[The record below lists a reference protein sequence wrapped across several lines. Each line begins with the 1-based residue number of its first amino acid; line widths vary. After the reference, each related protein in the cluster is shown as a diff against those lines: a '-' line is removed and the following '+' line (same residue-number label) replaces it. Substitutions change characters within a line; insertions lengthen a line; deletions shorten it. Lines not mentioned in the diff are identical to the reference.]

1 MSDSSLNQIPTD
13 NRKGI
18 FFVIGAMTILAIQDV
33 LIKLVSDELSL
44 FQIQFFRSTIGIA
57 VIIGYQVIIHE
68 PIRLTTAYP
77 LLTVCR
83 GLMFFFGYSA
93 FYFAQSKMPI
103 ATMTVLFLVS
113 PFFITLTSIYFFKS
127 HVGYR
132 RWISILIGFLGVVLI
147 CQPETGQFN
156 IYYLI
161 PIVVALSYAF
171 SVIIVKKT
179 ADRDTLYQQMIL
191 TYLIMGL
198 LSGITGL
205 LFGDGRFDTAE
216 NSEVAFI
223 VRSWQFVDIESTFK
237 LFTISV
243 LGSVGLLI
251 LMGAYR
257 VADPAVIS
265 PYEYS
270 LLIWMILF
278 GYLFWGDVLSFNI
291 AIGMVLIVGAG
302 IYIFYRERIK
312 SESIASEAAI
322 R

>member
-1 MSDSSLNQIPTD
+1 
-13 NRKGI
+13 
-18 FFVIGAMTILAIQDV
+18 MTILAIQDV
-33 LIKLVSDELSL
+33 LIKLVSGELSL
-44 FQIQFFRSTIGIA
+44 FQIQFFRSSIGIA
-57 VIIGYQVIIHE
+57 VIMGYQVIIRE

-113 PFFITLTSIYFFKS
+113 PFFITLTSIFFFES
-127 HVGYR
+127 QVGYR
-132 RWISILIGFLGVVLI
+132 RWISILIGFVGVVLI

-156 IYYLI
+156 YYYLI
-161 PIVVALSYAF
+161 PIIVALSYAF

-216 NSEVAFI
+216 NSEIAFI
-223 VRSWQFVDIESTFK
+223 VRSWQFVEIESTFK
-237 LFTISV
+237 LFAISV
-243 LGSVGLLI
+243 LGSAGLLI

-270 LLIWMILF
+270 LLIWMILL
-278 GYLFWGDVLSFNI
+278 GYLVWGDVPSFNI

-302 IYIFYRERIK
+302 IYIFYRERII
-312 SESIASEAAI
+312 SESVDREVT
-322 R
+322 RR

>member
-1 MSDSSLNQIPTD
+1 MFYSGSNHILTD

-57 VIIGYQVIIHE
+57 VIIGYQAIIHE

-127 HVGYR
+127 QVGYR
-132 RWISILIGFLGVVLI
+132 RWISILIGFVGVVLI
-147 CQPETGQFN
+147 CQPETGQYNF
-156 IYYLI
+156 YYLI
-161 PIVVALSYAF
+161 PIIVALSYAF
-171 SVIIVKKT
+171 SIIIVKKT

-223 VRSWQFVDIESTFK
+223 VRSWQFVDTESTFK

-243 LGSVGLLI
+243 LGSVGLLV

-270 LLIWMILF
+270 LLIWMVLL
-278 GYLFWGDVLSFNI
+278 GYLVWGDVPSFNI

-312 SESIASEAAI
+312 SESVDSDTSVN
-322 R
+322 

>member
-1 MSDSSLNQIPTD
+1 MFYSGSNHILTD

-57 VIIGYQVIIHE
+57 VIIGYQAIIHE

-93 FYFAQSKMPI
+93 FYFSQSKMPI

-127 HVGYR
+127 QVGYR
-132 RWISILIGFLGVVLI
+132 RWISILIGFVGVVLI

-161 PIVVALSYAF
+161 PIIVALSYAF

-216 NSEVAFI
+216 NSEITFI
-223 VRSWQFVDIESTFK
+223 VRSWQFVEIESTFK
-237 LFTISV
+237 LFAISV
-243 LGSVGLLI
+243 LGSVGLLV

-270 LLIWMILF
+270 LLIWMILL
-278 GYLFWGDVLSFNI
+278 GYLVWGDVPSFNI

-312 SESIASEAAI
+312 SESVDSDTSVN
-322 R
+322 

>member
-1 MSDSSLNQIPTD
+1 
-13 NRKGI
+13 
-18 FFVIGAMTILAIQDV
+18 MTILAIQDV

-127 HVGYR
+127 QVGYR
-132 RWISILIGFLGVVLI
+132 RWISILIGFVGVVLI

-156 IYYLI
+156 FYYLI
-161 PIVVALSYAF
+161 PIIVALSYAF
-171 SVIIVKKT
+171 SIIIVKKT

-223 VRSWQFVDIESTFK
+223 VRSWQFVDTESTFK

-243 LGSVGLLI
+243 LGSVGLLV

-270 LLIWMILF
+270 LLIWMILL
-278 GYLFWGDVLSFNI
+278 GYLVWGDVPSFNI

-312 SESIASEAAI
+312 SESVDSDTSVN
-322 R
+322 

>member
-1 MSDSSLNQIPTD
+1 
-13 NRKGI
+13 
-18 FFVIGAMTILAIQDV
+18 MTILAIQDV

-57 VIIGYQVIIHE
+57 VIIGYQAIIHE

-127 HVGYR
+127 QVGYR
-132 RWISILIGFLGVVLI
+132 RWISILIGFVGVVLI
-147 CQPETGQFN
+147 CQPEAGQFN
-156 IYYLI
+156 FYYLI
-161 PIVVALSYAF
+161 PIIVALSYAF

-191 TYLIMGL
+191 AYLIMGL

-205 LFGDGRFDTAE
+205 LFGDGRLDTAE

-223 VRSWQFVDIESTFK
+223 VRSWQFVDIQSTFK

-243 LGSVGLLI
+243 LGSIGLLI

-270 LLIWMILF
+270 LLIWMIL
-278 GYLFWGDVLSFNI
+278 
-291 AIGMVLIVGAG
+291 
-302 IYIFYRERIK
+302 
-312 SESIASEAAI
+312 
-322 R
+322 

>member
-1 MSDSSLNQIPTD
+1 
-13 NRKGI
+13 
-18 FFVIGAMTILAIQDV
+18 MTILAIQDV

-57 VIIGYQVIIHE
+57 VIIGYQAIIHE

-127 HVGYR
+127 QVGYR
-132 RWISILIGFLGVVLI
+132 RWISILIGFVGVVLI
-147 CQPETGQFN
+147 CQPETGQYNF
-156 IYYLI
+156 YYLI
-161 PIVVALSYAF
+161 PIIVALSYAF
-171 SVIIVKKT
+171 SIIIVKKT

-223 VRSWQFVDIESTFK
+223 VRSWQFVDTESTFK

-243 LGSVGLLI
+243 LGSVGLLV

-270 LLIWMILF
+270 LLIWMVLL
-278 GYLFWGDVLSFNI
+278 GYLVWGDVPSFNI

-302 IYIFYRERIK
+302 IYIFNRERIK
-312 SESIASEAAI
+312 SQPIASEATI

>member
-1 MSDSSLNQIPTD
+1 
-13 NRKGI
+13 
-18 FFVIGAMTILAIQDV
+18 MTILAIQDV
-33 LIKLVSDELSL
+33 LIKLVSGELSL

-57 VIIGYQVIIHE
+57 VIMGYQVIIRE

-113 PFFITLTSIYFFKS
+113 PFFITLISIFFFES
-127 HVGYR
+127 QVGYR
-132 RWISILIGFLGVVLI
+132 RWISILIGFVGVVLI

-156 IYYLI
+156 YYYLI
-161 PIVVALSYAF
+161 PIIVALSYAF

-216 NSEVAFI
+216 NSEIAFI
-223 VRSWQFVDIESTFK
+223 VRSWQFVEIESTFK
-237 LFTISV
+237 LFAISV
-243 LGSVGLLI
+243 LGSAGLLI

-270 LLIWMILF
+270 LLIWMILL
-278 GYLFWGDVLSFNI
+278 GYLVWGDVPSFNI

-302 IYIFYRERIK
+302 IYIFYRERII
-312 SESIASEAAI
+312 SESVDREVT
-322 R
+322 RR

>member
-1 MSDSSLNQIPTD
+1 VVHSGSNHILTD

-57 VIIGYQVIIHE
+57 VIIGYQAIIHE

-127 HVGYR
+127 QVGYR
-132 RWISILIGFLGVVLI
+132 RWISILIGFVGVVLI

-156 IYYLI
+156 FYYLI
-161 PIVVALSYAF
+161 PIIVALSYAF

-216 NSEVAFI
+216 NSEITFI
-223 VRSWQFVDIESTFK
+223 VRSWQFVEIESTFK
-237 LFTISV
+237 LFAISV
-243 LGSVGLLI
+243 LGSVGLLV

-270 LLIWMILF
+270 LLIWMILL
-278 GYLFWGDVLSFNI
+278 GYLVWGDVPSFNI

-312 SESIASEAAI
+312 SESVDSDTSVN
-322 R
+322 

>member
-1 MSDSSLNQIPTD
+1 
-13 NRKGI
+13 
-18 FFVIGAMTILAIQDV
+18 MTILAIQDV

-57 VIIGYQVIIHE
+57 VIIGYQAIIHE

-127 HVGYR
+127 QVGYR
-132 RWISILIGFLGVVLI
+132 RWISILIGFVGVVLI

-156 IYYLI
+156 FYYLI
-161 PIVVALSYAF
+161 PIIVALSYAF

-223 VRSWQFVDIESTFK
+223 VRSWQFVDTESTFK

-243 LGSVGLLI
+243 LGSVGLLV

-270 LLIWMILF
+270 LLIWMVLL
-278 GYLFWGDVLSFNI
+278 GYLVWGDVPSFNI

-302 IYIFYRERIK
+302 IYMFYRERIK
-312 SESIASEAAI
+312 SESVDSDTSVN
-322 R
+322 

>member
-1 MSDSSLNQIPTD
+1 
-13 NRKGI
+13 
-18 FFVIGAMTILAIQDV
+18 MTILAIQDV

-57 VIIGYQVIIHE
+57 VIIGYQAIIHE

-127 HVGYR
+127 QVGYR
-132 RWISILIGFLGVVLI
+132 RWISILIGFVGVVLI
-147 CQPETGQFN
+147 CQPEAGQFN
-156 IYYLI
+156 FYYLI
-161 PIVVALSYAF
+161 PIIVALSYAF

-191 TYLIMGL
+191 AYLIMGL

-243 LGSVGLLI
+243 LGSVGLLV

-270 LLIWMILF
+270 LLIWMILL
-278 GYLFWGDVLSFNI
+278 GYLVWGDVPSFNI

-302 IYIFYRERIK
+302 IYMFYRERIK
-312 SESIASEAAI
+312 SESVDSDTSVN
-322 R
+322 

>member
-1 MSDSSLNQIPTD
+1 
-13 NRKGI
+13 
-18 FFVIGAMTILAIQDV
+18 MTILAIQDV

-127 HVGYR
+127 QVGYR
-132 RWISILIGFLGVVLI
+132 RWISILIGFVGVVLI

-156 IYYLI
+156 FYYLI
-161 PIVVALSYAF
+161 PIIVALSYAF
-171 SVIIVKKT
+171 SIIIVKKT

-216 NSEVAFI
+216 NFEVAFI
-223 VRSWQFVDIESTFK
+223 VRSWQFVDTESTFK

-243 LGSVGLLI
+243 LGSVGLLV

-270 LLIWMILF
+270 LLIWMILL
-278 GYLFWGDVLSFNI
+278 GYLVWGDVPSFNI

-302 IYIFYRERIK
+302 IYIFDRERIK
-312 SESIASEAAI
+312 SESIASEATI

>member
-1 MSDSSLNQIPTD
+1 
-13 NRKGI
+13 
-18 FFVIGAMTILAIQDV
+18 MTILAIQDV

-127 HVGYR
+127 QVGYR
-132 RWISILIGFLGVVLI
+132 RWISILIGFVGVVLI
-147 CQPETGQFN
+147 CQPETGQYNF
-156 IYYLI
+156 YYLI
-161 PIVVALSYAF
+161 PIIVALSYAF
-171 SVIIVKKT
+171 SIIIVKKT

-223 VRSWQFVDIESTFK
+223 VRSWQFVDIQSTFK

-243 LGSVGLLI
+243 LGSVGLLV

-270 LLIWMILF
+270 LLIWMVLL
-278 GYLFWGDVLSFNI
+278 GYLVWGDVPSFNI

-302 IYIFYRERIK
+302 IYMFNRERIK
-312 SESIASEAAI
+312 SESVDNDTSVN
-322 R
+322 

>member
-1 MSDSSLNQIPTD
+1 
-13 NRKGI
+13 
-18 FFVIGAMTILAIQDV
+18 MTILAIQDV

-44 FQIQFFRSTIGIA
+44 FQIQFFRSTVGIA
-57 VIIGYQVIIHE
+57 VIMGYQVIIHE

-127 HVGYR
+127 QVGYR
-132 RWISILIGFLGVVLI
+132 RWISILIGFVGVVLI

-156 IYYLI
+156 FYYLI
-161 PIVVALSYAF
+161 PIIVALSYAF

-191 TYLIMGL
+191 AYLIMGL

-216 NSEVAFI
+216 NSEIAFI
-223 VRSWQFVDIESTFK
+223 VRSWQFVEIESTFK
-237 LFTISV
+237 LFAISV

-270 LLIWMILF
+270 LLIWMILL
-278 GYLFWGDVLSFNI
+278 GYLVWGDVPSVNI
-291 AIGMVLIVGAG
+291 AIGMALIVGAG
-302 IYIFYRERIK
+302 IYIFYRERMI
-312 SESIASEAAI
+312 SESVDREATM

>member
-1 MSDSSLNQIPTD
+1 
-13 NRKGI
+13 
-18 FFVIGAMTILAIQDV
+18 
-33 LIKLVSDELSL
+33 
-44 FQIQFFRSTIGIA
+44 
-57 VIIGYQVIIHE
+57 
-68 PIRLTTAYP
+68 
-77 LLTVCR
+77 
-83 GLMFFFGYSA
+83 MFFFGYSA

-127 HVGYR
+127 YVGYR
-132 RWISILIGFLGVVLI
+132 RWISILIGFVGVVLI

-156 IYYLI
+156 FYYLI
-161 PIVVALSYAF
+161 PIFVALSYAF

-216 NSEVAFI
+216 NSEIAFI
-223 VRSWQFVDIESTFK
+223 VRSWQFVEIESTFK
-237 LFTISV
+237 LFAISV

-251 LMGAYR
+251 LMDAYR

-270 LLIWMILF
+270 LLIWMILL
-278 GYLFWGDVLSFNI
+278 GYLVWGDIPSFNI

-302 IYIFYRERIK
+302 IYIFDRERIK
-312 SESIASEAAI
+312 SESIASEATI

>member
-1 MSDSSLNQIPTD
+1 
-13 NRKGI
+13 
-18 FFVIGAMTILAIQDV
+18 MTILAIQDV

-127 HVGYR
+127 QVGYR
-132 RWISILIGFLGVVLI
+132 RWISILIGFVGVVLI
-147 CQPETGQFN
+147 CQPETGQYNF
-156 IYYLI
+156 YYLI
-161 PIVVALSYAF
+161 PIIVALSYAF
-171 SVIIVKKT
+171 SIIIVKKT

-223 VRSWQFVDIESTFK
+223 VRSWQFVDIQSTFK

-243 LGSVGLLI
+243 LGSIGLLI

-270 LLIWMILF
+270 LLIWMILL
-278 GYLFWGDVLSFNI
+278 GYLVWGDVPSFKI

-302 IYIFYRERIK
+302 IYIFNRERIK
-312 SESIASEAAI
+312 SQPIASEATI

>member
-1 MSDSSLNQIPTD
+1 
-13 NRKGI
+13 
-18 FFVIGAMTILAIQDV
+18 MTILAIQDV

-57 VIIGYQVIIHE
+57 VIIGYQAIIHE

-127 HVGYR
+127 QVGYR
-132 RWISILIGFLGVVLI
+132 RWISILIGFVGVVLI

-156 IYYLI
+156 FYYLI
-161 PIVVALSYAF
+161 PIIVALSYAF
-171 SVIIVKKT
+171 SIIIVKKT

-243 LGSVGLLI
+243 LGSVGLLV

-270 LLIWMILF
+270 LLIWMILL
-278 GYLFWGDVLSFNI
+278 GYLVWGDVPSFNI

-312 SESIASEAAI
+312 SESIASEATI

>member
-1 MSDSSLNQIPTD
+1 
-13 NRKGI
+13 
-18 FFVIGAMTILAIQDV
+18 MTILAIQDV

-57 VIIGYQVIIHE
+57 VIIGYQAIIHE

-93 FYFAQSKMPI
+93 FYFSQSKMPI

-113 PFFITLTSIYFFKS
+113 PFFITLTSIFFFKS
-127 HVGYR
+127 QVGYR
-132 RWISILIGFLGVVLI
+132 RWISISIGFVGVVLI

-156 IYYLI
+156 FYYLI
-161 PIVVALSYAF
+161 PIIVALSYAF
-171 SVIIVKKT
+171 SIIIVKKT

-223 VRSWQFVDIESTFK
+223 VRSWQFVDTESTFK

-243 LGSVGLLI
+243 LGSVGLLV

-270 LLIWMILF
+270 LLIWMILL
-278 GYLFWGDVLSFNI
+278 GYLVWGDVPSFNI

-312 SESIASEAAI
+312 SESVDSDTSVN
-322 R
+322 

>member
-1 MSDSSLNQIPTD
+1 MLEN

-18 FFVIGAMTILAIQDV
+18 FLVISAMTILSVQDV

-44 FQIQFFRSTIGIA
+44 FQIQFFRSMIGIA
-57 VIIGYQVIIHE
+57 LIIAYQKVIHE

-77 LLTVCR
+77 LLTGCR
-83 GLMFFFGYSA
+83 GLMLFFGYSA

-127 HVGYR
+127 QVGYH
-132 RWISILIGFLGVVLI
+132 RWLSILVGFVGVVLI

-156 IYYLI
+156 SYYLI
-161 PIVVALSYAF
+161 PICVALAYAF
-171 SVIIVKKT
+171 TVIVMKKT
-179 ADRDTLYQQMIL
+179 ADKDTLYQQML
-191 TYLIMGL
+191 LAYLIMGL

-205 LFGDGRFDTAE
+205 LFGDGRLDTAE
-216 NSEVAFI
+216 NSEIAFI
-223 VRSWQFVDIESTFK
+223 TRSWQFADIKSIFI

-265 PYEYS
+265 PYEYI
-270 LLIWMILF
+270 LVIWMILL
-278 GYLFWGDVLSFNI
+278 GYLVWGDVPSFNI

-312 SESIASEAAI
+312 SESVDSDTSVN
-322 R
+322 

>member
-1 MSDSSLNQIPTD
+1 
-13 NRKGI
+13 
-18 FFVIGAMTILAIQDV
+18 MTILAIQDV

-57 VIIGYQVIIHE
+57 VIIGYQAIIHE

-127 HVGYR
+127 QVGYR
-132 RWISILIGFLGVVLI
+132 RWISILIGFVGVVLI

-156 IYYLI
+156 FYYLI
-161 PIVVALSYAF
+161 PIIVALSYAF
-171 SVIIVKKT
+171 SIIIVKKT

-223 VRSWQFVDIESTFK
+223 VRSWQFVDTESTFK

-243 LGSVGLLI
+243 LGSVGLLV

-270 LLIWMILF
+270 LLIWMILL
-278 GYLFWGDVLSFNI
+278 GYLVWGDVPSFNI

-312 SESIASEAAI
+312 SESVDSDTSVN
-322 R
+322 

>member
-1 MSDSSLNQIPTD
+1 
-13 NRKGI
+13 
-18 FFVIGAMTILAIQDV
+18 MTILAIQDV

-57 VIIGYQVIIHE
+57 VIIGYQAIIHE

-93 FYFAQSKMPI
+93 FYFSQSKMPI

-113 PFFITLTSIYFFKS
+113 PFFITVTSIYFFKS
-127 HVGYR
+127 QVGYR
-132 RWISILIGFLGVVLI
+132 RWISILIGFVGVVLI
-147 CQPETGQFN
+147 CQPETGQYNF
-156 IYYLI
+156 YYLI
-161 PIVVALSYAF
+161 PIIVALSYAF
-171 SVIIVKKT
+171 SIIIVKKT

-216 NSEVAFI
+216 NSEITFI
-223 VRSWQFVDIESTFK
+223 VRSWQFVEIESTFK
-237 LFTISV
+237 LFAISV
-243 LGSVGLLI
+243 LGSVGLLV

-270 LLIWMILF
+270 LLIWMVLL
-278 GYLFWGDVLSFNI
+278 GYLVWGDVPSFNI

-302 IYIFYRERIK
+302 IYMFYRERIK
-312 SESIASEAAI
+312 SESIASEATI

>member
-1 MSDSSLNQIPTD
+1 
-13 NRKGI
+13 
-18 FFVIGAMTILAIQDV
+18 MTILAIQDV

-127 HVGYR
+127 QVGYR
-132 RWISILIGFLGVVLI
+132 RWISILIGFVGVVLI

-156 IYYLI
+156 FYYLI
-161 PIVVALSYAF
+161 PIIVALSYAF
-171 SVIIVKKT
+171 SVIIVKKP
-179 ADRDTLYQQMIL
+179 ADRATLYQQMIL

-216 NSEVAFI
+216 NSEITFI
-223 VRSWQFVDIESTFK
+223 VRSWQFVEIESTFK
-237 LFTISV
+237 LFAISV
-243 LGSVGLLI
+243 LGSVGLLV

-270 LLIWMILF
+270 LLIWMILL
-278 GYLFWGDVLSFNI
+278 GYLVWGDVPSFNI

-312 SESIASEAAI
+312 SESVDSDTSVN
-322 R
+322 

>member
-1 MSDSSLNQIPTD
+1 
-13 NRKGI
+13 
-18 FFVIGAMTILAIQDV
+18 MTILAIQDV

-57 VIIGYQVIIHE
+57 VIIGYQAIIHE

-93 FYFAQSKMPI
+93 FYFSQSKMPI

-127 HVGYR
+127 QVGYR
-132 RWISILIGFLGVVLI
+132 RWISILIGFVGVVLI

-156 IYYLI
+156 FYYLI
-161 PIVVALSYAF
+161 PIIVALSYAF

-243 LGSVGLLI
+243 LGSVGLLV

-270 LLIWMILF
+270 LLIWMILL
-278 GYLFWGDVLSFNI
+278 GYLVWGDVPSFNI

-302 IYIFYRERIK
+302 IYMFYRERIK
-312 SESIASEAAI
+312 SESVDSDTSVN
-322 R
+322 

>member
-1 MSDSSLNQIPTD
+1 
-13 NRKGI
+13 
-18 FFVIGAMTILAIQDV
+18 MTILAIQDV

-127 HVGYR
+127 QVGYR
-132 RWISILIGFLGVVLI
+132 RWISILIGFVGVVLI

-156 IYYLI
+156 FYYLI
-161 PIVVALSYAF
+161 PIIVALSYAF

-216 NSEVAFI
+216 NSEIAFI
-223 VRSWQFVDIESTFK
+223 VRSWQFVEIESTFK
-237 LFTISV
+237 LFAISV

-270 LLIWMILF
+270 LLIWMILL
-278 GYLFWGDVLSFNI
+278 GYLVWGDVPSFNI

-302 IYIFYRERIK
+302 IYIFYRERMIN
-312 SESIASEAAI
+312 ESVDREATM

>member
-1 MSDSSLNQIPTD
+1 
-13 NRKGI
+13 
-18 FFVIGAMTILAIQDV
+18 MTILAIQDV
-33 LIKLVSDELSL
+33 LIKLVSNELSL

-127 HVGYR
+127 QVGYR
-132 RWISILIGFLGVVLI
+132 RWISILIGFVGVVLI

-156 IYYLI
+156 FYYLI
-161 PIVVALSYAF
+161 PIIVALSYAF

-216 NSEVAFI
+216 NSEIAFI
-223 VRSWQFVDIESTFK
+223 VRSWQFVEIESTFK
-237 LFTISV
+237 LFAISV
-243 LGSVGLLI
+243 LGSAGLLI

-270 LLIWMILF
+270 LLIWMILL
-278 GYLFWGDVLSFNI
+278 GYLVWGDVPSFNI

-302 IYIFYRERIK
+302 IYIFYRERII
-312 SESIASEAAI
+312 SESVDREVT
-322 R
+322 RR

>member
-1 MSDSSLNQIPTD
+1 
-13 NRKGI
+13 
-18 FFVIGAMTILAIQDV
+18 MTILAIQDV

-57 VIIGYQVIIHE
+57 VIIGYQAIIHE

-127 HVGYR
+127 QVGYR
-132 RWISILIGFLGVVLI
+132 RWISILIGFVGVVLI

-156 IYYLI
+156 FYYLI
-161 PIVVALSYAF
+161 PIIVALSYAF
-171 SVIIVKKT
+171 SIIIVKKT

-223 VRSWQFVDIESTFK
+223 VRSWQFVEIESTFK

-243 LGSVGLLI
+243 LGSVGLLV

-270 LLIWMILF
+270 LLIWMVLL
-278 GYLFWGDVLSFNI
+278 GYLVWGDVPSFNI

-312 SESIASEAAI
+312 SESVDSDTSVN
-322 R
+322 

>member
-1 MSDSSLNQIPTD
+1 
-13 NRKGI
+13 
-18 FFVIGAMTILAIQDV
+18 MTILAIQDV

-57 VIIGYQVIIHE
+57 VIIGYQAIIHE

-127 HVGYR
+127 QVGYR
-132 RWISILIGFLGVVLI
+132 RWISILIGFVGVVLI
-147 CQPETGQFN
+147 CQPEAGQFN
-156 IYYLI
+156 FYYLI
-161 PIVVALSYAF
+161 PIIVALSYAF

-216 NSEVAFI
+216 NSEITFI
-223 VRSWQFVDIESTFK
+223 VRSWQFVEIESTFK
-237 LFTISV
+237 LFAISV
-243 LGSVGLLI
+243 LGSVGLLV

-270 LLIWMILF
+270 LLIWMILL
-278 GYLFWGDVLSFNI
+278 GYLVWGAVPSFNI
-291 AIGMVLIVGAG
+291 AIGLVLIVGAG

-312 SESIASEAAI
+312 SESVDSDTSVN
-322 R
+322 

>member
-1 MSDSSLNQIPTD
+1 
-13 NRKGI
+13 
-18 FFVIGAMTILAIQDV
+18 MTILAIQDV

-57 VIIGYQVIIHE
+57 VIIGYQAIIHE

-127 HVGYR
+127 QVGYR
-132 RWISILIGFLGVVLI
+132 RWISILIGFVGVVLI
-147 CQPETGQFN
+147 CQPETGQYNF
-156 IYYLI
+156 YYLI
-161 PIVVALSYAF
+161 PIIVALSYAF
-171 SVIIVKKT
+171 SIIIVKKT

-223 VRSWQFVDIESTFK
+223 VRSWQFVDTESTFK

-243 LGSVGLLI
+243 LGSVGLLV

-270 LLIWMILF
+270 LLIWMILL
-278 GYLFWGDVLSFNI
+278 GYLVWGDVPSFNI

-302 IYIFYRERIK
+302 IYMFYRERIK
-312 SESIASEAAI
+312 SESVDSDTSVN
-322 R
+322 

>member
-1 MSDSSLNQIPTD
+1 
-13 NRKGI
+13 
-18 FFVIGAMTILAIQDV
+18 MTILAIQDV

-57 VIIGYQVIIHE
+57 VIIGYQVIIDE

-127 HVGYR
+127 QVGYR
-132 RWISILIGFLGVVLI
+132 RWISILIGFVGVVLI

-156 IYYLI
+156 FYYLI
-161 PIVVALSYAF
+161 PIIVALSYAF

-216 NSEVAFI
+216 NSEIAFI
-223 VRSWQFVDIESTFK
+223 VRSWQFVEIESTYK
-237 LFTISV
+237 LFAISV

-270 LLIWMILF
+270 LLIWMILL
-278 GYLFWGDVLSFNI
+278 GYLVWGDVPSFNI

-302 IYIFYRERIK
+302 IYIFYRERII
-312 SESIASEAAI
+312 SMSVDTEANM

>member
-1 MSDSSLNQIPTD
+1 
-13 NRKGI
+13 
-18 FFVIGAMTILAIQDV
+18 MTILAIQDV

-57 VIIGYQVIIHE
+57 VIIGYQAIIHE

-127 HVGYR
+127 QVGYR
-132 RWISILIGFLGVVLI
+132 RWISILIGFVGVVLI

-156 IYYLI
+156 FYYLI
-161 PIVVALSYAF
+161 PIIVALSYAF
-171 SVIIVKKT
+171 SIIIVKKT

-216 NSEVAFI
+216 NSEIAFI
-223 VRSWQFVDIESTFK
+223 VRSWQFVEIESTFK
-237 LFTISV
+237 LFAISV
-243 LGSVGLLI
+243 LGSAGLLI

-270 LLIWMILF
+270 LLIWMILL
-278 GYLFWGDVLSFNI
+278 GYLVWGDVPSFNI

-302 IYIFYRERIK
+302 IYIFYRERII
-312 SESIASEAAI
+312 SETIDREATM